1 MWLGSGQANLVE
13 PLINSYVVR
22 HQCQW
27 IKINVDRWVK
37 IL

>member
-22 HQCQW
+22 HQC
-27 IKINVDRWVK
+27 
-37 IL
+37 